1 MKKTLLVF
9 FVLISTLAVGVNAQD
24 IITKKNGEDIKAKV
38 LEITLNELKYKNF
51 NNLEGP
57 IVSIAK
63 SDVIFVKYENGT
75 KDVFGEDRLANTSSP
90 SGLDNEKMALVGKAD
105 ARRYYKGYS
114 IAGAGTLV
122 TGLFTGSLFALIPA
136 IATTSS
142 EPKEAN
148 LQYPNSSLLNNSSYV
163 NAYNQEA
170 FKIKKRK
177 VWNNYFIAL
186 IANVATYAILVSR

>member
-1 MKKTLLVF
+1 MKKALFVF
-9 FVLISTLAVGVNAQD
+9 FIQLLGSALVVNAQD
-24 IITKKNGEDIKAKV
+24 VITKKNGEDIKAKV
-38 LEITLNELKYKNF
+38 LEITLTEVKYKNF

-57 IVSIAK
+57 IISIAK

-75 KDVFGEDRLANTSSP
+75 KDVFGEDKPASTLTLSEI
-90 SGLDNEKMALVGKAD
+90 DNEKLALVGKAD

-114 IAGAGTLV
+114 LAGTGTLV

-136 IATTSS
+136 IATSSS
-142 EPKEAN
+142 EPKESN
-148 LQYPNSSLLNNSSYV
+148 LHYPNNSLVNNPNYV

-186 IANVATYAILVSR
+186 IANVATYAILVYR